1 VKNFI
6 SNSVE
11 KLKKLQEKK
20 KKKKLAANKKKEQ
33 RKARK
38 VIKKLWAK
46 MTPKEKK
53 KYIRNGKTGIKKFF
67 LEKKNE

>member
-1 VKNFI
+1 MKNFI

-11 KLKKLQEKK
+11 KLKELQEKK
-20 KKKKLAANKKKEQ
+20 AKKKLVIDKKKKQ
-33 RKARK
+33 RKATK
-38 VIKKLWAK
+38 EIKRLWAK

-53 KYIRNGKTGIKKFF
+53 KYIRDGKTGIKKFF